1 MINDKSE
8 RLVLEGRRL
17 KVLCAERQVAAS
29 HQGGVVVDWLR
40 FTFLEARAVHMRT
53 GTYQGLTAEKFARA
67 VACEVAALL
76 GFQVGDTR
84 KGRDFYQHTVLITN
98 ADGVEMGYASAG
110 NDRQRG
116 TVCVNISG
124 AGCTFALSGWEQR
137 VESYIRELDGKLTR
151 IDLALDFFKGET
163 DVVEAL
169 DCYKA
174 GEFDFQNRR
183 PSNEQAGDWIN
194 GQART
199 FYVGR
204 RQSGKLLR
212 AYEKGHKYGDMTD
225 AWCRVEVEFRNHER
239 VLPLD
244 MLVRPASFFVGAYPY
259 CELVLPKVDA
269 ARIKVGE
276 ATAGRSAEA
285 LVRWVENT
293 AAPAIVAITKAV
305 GSTEWIND
313 LVFVHRDRKTPR
325 SIAAAGLRNCI
336 DGIERALSR
345 SLGVSWVA
353 EPSGDPG
360 DDLSALCY

>member
-1 MINDKSE
+1 MMDAKAE

-17 KVLCAERQVAAS
+17 KVLCAERHIAAV
-29 HQGGVVVDWLR
+29 HQQGVVVDWLR
-40 FTFLEARAVHMRT
+40 FTFLEARAVHLRT
-53 GTYQGLTAEKFARA
+53 GKYKGLAAEQFARA
-67 VACEVAALL
+67 VAGEVAELL
-76 GFQVGDTR
+76 GFEVGEAR

-124 AGCTFALSGWEQR
+124 AGCTFAQSGWER
-137 VESYIRELDGKLTR
+137 RIESYIRELEGKLTR
-151 IDLALDFFKGET
+151 VDLALDFFKGET

-169 DCYKA
+169 ECYKT

-183 PSNEQAGDWIN
+183 PSTEQAGDWVN
-194 GQART
+194 GKGRT

-212 AYEKGHKYGDMTD
+212 AYEKGHKYGDMAD

-244 MLVRPASFFVGAYPY
+244 MLVRPASFFAGAYDY
-259 CELVLPKVDA
+259 CTLLLHKVDA
-269 ARIKVGE
+269 ERIKVGD
-276 ATAGRSAEA
+276 ATAERSANA

-305 GSTEWIND
+305 GSTDWIND
-313 LVFVHRDRKTPR
+313 LVFAHRDRKTPR
-325 SIAAAGLRNCI
+325 SIAAAGLNNCVN
-336 DGIERALSR
+336 GIERALAR
-345 SLGVSWVA
+345 SLGVSWIA
-353 EPSGDPG
+353 ELSTDPG
-360 DDLSALCY
+360 DDLGALCY

>member
-1 MINDKSE
+1 MTDTRAE

-17 KVLCAERQVAAS
+17 KVLCAERQVAAAQ
-29 HQGGVVVDWLR
+29 HQGVVVDWLR
-40 FTFLEARAVHMRT
+40 FTFLEAKAVQLRT
-53 GTYQGLTAEKFARA
+53 GTYQGLSAEHFARA
-67 VACEVAALL
+67 VACEVAALM
-76 GFQVGDTR
+76 GFIVGDTR

-124 AGCTFALSGWEQR
+124 AGCTFADAGWEAR

-151 IDLALDFFKGET
+151 IDLALDFFEAET
-163 DVVEAL
+163 DVDEAL
-169 DCYKA
+169 ECYKA

-225 AWCRVEVEFRNHER
+225 GWCRVEVEFRNHER

-244 MLVRPASFFVGAYPY
+244 MLARPASFFAGAYAY
-259 CELVLPKVDA
+259 CELLLHKVDGV
-269 ARIKVGE
+269 RIKVGE

-285 LVRWVENT
+285 LLRWVENT

-325 SIAAAGLRNCI
+325 SIAGAGLQNCI
-336 DGIERALSR
+336 DGIERALAR
-345 SLGVSWVA
+345 SLGVSWAA
-353 EPSGDPG
+353 EPSALPSGDFET
-360 DDLSALCY
+360 LCY

>member
-1 MINDKSE
+1 MMDTKSE
-8 RLVLEGRRL
+8 RLVLEGQRL
-17 KVLCAERQVAAS
+17 KVLCAERHVAAAH
-29 HQGGVVVDWLR
+29 HQGVVVDWLR
-40 FTFLEARAVHMRT
+40 FTFLEAKAVHLRT
-53 GTYQGLTAEKFARA
+53 GKYQGLTAEHFARA
-67 VACEVAALL
+67 VASEVAELL
-76 GFQVGDTR
+76 GFRVGETR

-98 ADGVEMGYASAG
+98 SDGAEMGYASAG

-124 AGCTFALSGWEQR
+124 AGCTFAAAGWEQR
-137 VESYIRELDGKLTR
+137 VERYVRELDGKLTR
-151 IDLALDFFKGET
+151 IDLALDFFAGET

-169 DCYKA
+169 ECYKTGA
-174 GEFDFQNRR
+174 FDFQNRR

-194 GQART
+194 GHART

-212 AYEKGHKYGDMTD
+212 AYEKGHKYGDMAD
-225 AWCRVEVEFRNHER
+225 PWCRVEVEFRNHER
-239 VLPLD
+239 VLPLA
-244 MLVRPASFFVGAYPY
+244 MLARPAAFFAGAYEY
-259 CELVLPKVDA
+259 CELLLHRVDA

-276 ATAGRSAEA
+276 ATASRSAEA
-285 LVRWVENT
+285 LLRWVENT

-313 LVFVHRDRKTPR
+313 LVFVHRNRKAPR

-336 DGIERALSR
+336 DGIERAVAR

-353 EPSGDPG
+353 EPSVNPG
-360 DDLSALCY
+360 DDLASLCY

>member
-1 MINDKSE
+1 MTDTKSE

-17 KVLCAERQVAAS
+17 KVLCAERQAGAA
-29 HQGGVVVDWLR
+29 HQQGVVVDWLR
-40 FTFLEARAVHMRT
+40 FTFLEAKAVHVRT
-53 GTYQGLTAEKFARA
+53 GTYQGLSAEHFARA
-67 VACEVAALL
+67 VAGEVAALL
-76 GFQVGDTR
+76 GFDLGETR

-98 ADGVEMGYASAG
+98 SDGVEMGYASAG

-124 AGCTFALSGWEQR
+124 AGSTFALAGWEQR
-137 VESYIRELDGKLTR
+137 IEGYIRELDGKLTR
-151 IDLALDFFKGET
+151 IDLALDFFEAET

-169 DCYKA
+169 ESYKTGA
-174 GEFDFQNRR
+174 FDFQNRR

-212 AYEKGHKYGDMTD
+212 AYEKGHKYGDITD
-225 AWCRVEVEFRNHER
+225 GWCRVEVEFRNHER
-239 VLPLD
+239 ILPLD
-244 MLVRPASFFVGAYPY
+244 MLARPSSFFAGAYEY
-259 CELVLPKVDA
+259 CELLLHKVDA

-285 LVRWVENT
+285 LLRWVENT

-305 GSTEWIND
+305 GSTGWIDD

-325 SIAAAGLRNCI
+325 SIAGIGLRNCV
-336 DGIERALSR
+336 DGIERALAR

-353 EPSGDPG
+353 EPSVDPG
-360 DDLSALCY
+360 GDLATLCY

>member
-1 MINDKSE
+1 MTDTRAE

-17 KVLCAERQVAAS
+17 KVLCAERQVAAAQ
-29 HQGGVVVDWLR
+29 HQGVVVDWLR
-40 FTFLEARAVHMRT
+40 FTFLEAKAVQLRT
-53 GTYQGLTAEKFARA
+53 GTYQGLSAEHFARA
-67 VACEVAALL
+67 VACEVAALM
-76 GFQVGDTR
+76 GFIVGETR

-124 AGCTFALSGWEQR
+124 AGCTFADAGWEAR

-151 IDLALDFFKGET
+151 IDLALDFFEGET
-163 DVVEAL
+163 DVDEAL
-169 DCYKA
+169 ECYKA

-225 AWCRVEVEFRNHER
+225 GWCRVEVEFRNHER

-244 MLVRPASFFVGAYPY
+244 MLARPAAFFAGAYAY
-259 CELVLPKVDA
+259 CELLLHKIDGV
-269 ARIKVGE
+269 RIKVGE

-285 LVRWVENT
+285 LLRWVENT

-325 SIAAAGLRNCI
+325 SIAGAGFQNCI
-336 DGIERALSR
+336 DGIERALAR
-345 SLGVSWVA
+345 TLGVSWAA
-353 EPSGDPG
+353 EPTVLPSGDFE
-360 DDLSALCY
+360 SLCY